1 MVENPYL
8 TPFLY
13 HPTFD
18 RIIYQKTKLSRQPPL
33 AIMCLALTN
42 QPFVTV
48 NLKLV
53 IVSQLLVS
61 LDIPNSVDQYPWL
74 SVEDL
79 DSSLAVGL
87 K

>member
-1 MVENPYL
+1 
-8 TPFLY
+8 
-13 HPTFD
+13 
-18 RIIYQKTKLSRQPPL
+18 
-33 AIMCLALTN
+33 MCLALTN

-48 NLKLV
+48 DLKLV

-79 DSSLAVGL
+79 NSSLAVGL